1 MCNIHFVFLEFY
13 IWHLSPP
20 NALDYPQ
27 SVINI
32 WGFIFL
38 NSQRDLRYMTDNTF
52 YVGA

>member
-1 MCNIHFVFLEFY
+1 LNVMCNIHFVFLEFY

-32 WGFIFL
+32 WGFIFFKFPKRSKVL
-38 NSQRDLRYMTDNTF
+38 YE
-52 YVGA
+52 